1 MLLTLFSLQAPGIW
15 LLLSLIASALLL
27 LLKQQLT
34 TNWHARLTIGLWIG
48 IPYLGLLLGGLSP
61 RLIGLSAVD
70 WVASLGLGLG
80 LLFIMV
86 LLLMLVR
93 STMPMPRTNDPS
105 VQTPLATYVSQ
116 TLQHGAQEFHWCFY
130 RGAIWELLQ
139 MMPNPPALP
148 AYWAV
153 WLAALFALPGALIR
167 PSYAPQRLLLIGIVI
182 ATTVLF
188 FYTHNFWLCWLLH
201 TAAWLIVNPQHTPSK
216 PMPAL
221 RQSTPL
227 R

>member
-15 LLLSLIASALLL
+15 LLLSLLASMLLL
-27 LLKQQLT
+27 LLTQQIAPA
-34 TNWHARLTIGLWIG
+34 WRARLTIGLWVG

-61 RLIGLSAVD
+61 RLIGLSDVD

-86 LLLMLVR
+86 LLLVLVR
-93 STMPMPRTNDPS
+93 STTNMPRANSLPTH
-105 VQTPLATYVSQ
+105 TPLATFL
-116 TLQHGAQEFHWCFY
+116 LQVINNGVQEFHWCFY

-153 WLAALFALPGALIR
+153 WLAALLAMPGALIR
-167 PSYAPQRLLLIGIVI
+167 AGHATQRLFIISVLI

-201 TAAWLIVNPQHTPSK
+201 TAAWFIVKPERTPNL
-216 PMPAL
+216 L
-221 RQSTPL
+221 RHSVNQP